1 MLCMK
6 ALLTQIKEGT
16 WQVPHIHRTYF
27 ILKLQATVKILICSK
42 VLMSDDIMSDS
53 IKEQSNII

>member
-1 MLCMK
+1 MVIVLCMK

-16 WQVPHIHRTYF
+16 WQVQHIHRIYF
-27 ILKLQATVKILICSK
+27 ILKLHATVKILICLK

-53 IKEQSNII
+53 IK